1 MRSFRFIILALA
13 GILFFGAGASEALT
27 GLGFGLRAGTTKL
40 EDPNTSESLDAMT
53 MFGGHVKVGTLP
65 IIDLEGSLEY
75 AQKKY
80 DLDIPIPG
88 AEDIMG
94 DVTFRTVSLRGSAK
108 YNISPPMSPVKPYVG
123 ASLGMHFMTS
133 TIDIPGTQY
142 TIPLNEDY
150 SESKT
155 GADALAGLL
164 VSLPL
169 FPLEFFAE
177 GRYGV
182 IFADGGSVKSTSLYA
197 GATFK
202 LP

>member
-1 MRSFRFIILALA
+1 MRSFQFIILTLA
-13 GILFFGAGASEALT
+13 IILFFGAGLSEALT

-40 EDPNTSESLDAMT
+40 EDPNTDESLDAMT

-65 IIDLEGSLEY
+65 ILDLEGSLEY

-88 AEDIMG
+88 ADDIMG
-94 DVTFRTVSLRGSAK
+94 DVTFRNVSLRGTAK
-108 YNISPPMSPVKPYVG
+108 YNISPPLSPIKPYVG

-133 TIDIPGTQY
+133 TIDIPGTEY

-155 GADALAGLL
+155 GVDALGGLL

-169 FPLEFFAE
+169 FPVEFFAE

-182 IFADGGSVKSTSLYA
+182 VFVEGGSLKSTSIYA
-197 GATFK
+197 GVTLK

>member
-1 MRSFRFIILALA
+1 MRGSRFIILALV
-13 GILFFGAGASEALT
+13 GILFFSAGPSIALT

-40 EDPNTSESLDAMT
+40 EDPNTDESLDAMT

-65 IIDLEGSLEY
+65 IVDFEGSLEY

-94 DVTFRTVSLRGSAK
+94 DVTFRNISLRAAGK
-108 YNISPPMSPVKPYVG
+108 YHISPPLSPIKPYIG
-123 ASLGMHFMTS
+123 ASLGMHFMSS
-133 TIDIPGTQY
+133 TIDLPGTDY
-142 TIPLNEDY
+142 VIPLNEDY

-155 GADALAGLL
+155 GVDALGGLL

-169 FPLEFFAE
+169 FPVEFFAE

-182 IFADGGSVKSTSLYA
+182 IFAEGGSVKSTSIYA
-197 GATFK
+197 GATLK

>member
-1 MRSFRFIILALA
+1 MNGVKWLVLALA
-13 GILFFGAGASEALT
+13 AILFLAASSSEALT

-40 EDPNTSESLDAMT
+40 EDPNTDESLDAMT
-53 MFGGHVKVGTLP
+53 MFGGHLKVGTLP
-65 IIDLEGSLEY
+65 IIDLEASVEY

-88 AEDIMG
+88 AEDIVG

-108 YNISPPMSPVKPYVG
+108 YNISPPLSPIKPYVG
-123 ASLGMHFMTS
+123 AGLGMHFVSSSVSITGL
-133 TIDIPGTQY
+133 PY
-142 TIPLNEDY
+142 EIPLDTDY
-150 SESKT
+150 SETRT
-155 GADALAGLL
+155 GAHALGGLL

-182 IFADGGSVKSTSLYA
+182 IFAEGGSTKSTSIYA
-197 GATFK
+197 GVTFK

>member
-1 MRSFRFIILALA
+1 MRKTKCCAVALA
-13 GILFFGAGASEALT
+13 VILLLSSGTAYALT

-40 EDPNTSESLDAMT
+40 EDSNTGESLDAMT
-53 MFGGHVKVGTLP
+53 MFGGHLKVGTLP
-65 IIDLEGSLEY
+65 IIDLEASVEY

-94 DVTFRTVSLRGSAK
+94 DVTFRVVSLRGSAK
-108 YNISPPMSPVKPYVG
+108 YNISPPLSPIKPYVG

-133 TIDIPGTQY
+133 TIDLPGTEY

-155 GADALAGLL
+155 GVDALGGLL
-164 VSLPL
+164 ISLPL
-169 FPLEFFAE
+169 FPVEFFAE

-182 IFADGGSVKSTSLYA
+182 IFAEGGSTKSTSIYA
-197 GATFK
+197 GVTFK

>member
-1 MRSFRFIILALA
+1 V
-13 GILFFGAGASEALT
+13 
-27 GLGFGLRAGTTKL
+27 GTL
-40 EDPNTSESLDAMT
+40 SLDDPNTDEKIDGMT
-53 MFGGHVKVGTLP
+53 LIGGHLKIGTLP
-65 IIDLEGSLEY
+65 IIDLDASAEY

-94 DVTFRTVSLRGSAK
+94 DVTFRVVSLRGSAK
-108 YNISPPMSPVKPYVG
+108 YNISPPMSPIKPYVG
-123 ASLGMHFMTS
+123 AGLGMHFMTS
-133 TIDIPGTQY
+133 TIDVPGTQY

-150 SESKT
+150 SETRT
-155 GADALAGLL
+155 GAHALGGLL

-169 FPLEFFAE
+169 FPFEFFAE

-182 IFADGGSVKSTSLYA
+182 IFAEGGSTKSTSIYA
-197 GATFK
+197 GVTFK